1 MKNSLTRPDSIHTM
15 DLLKCYGLIIRT
27 IISSVRFSPL
37 LLALLFTF
45 SPGPAKAGLFDQE
58 SPLIEKKLK
67 GEIDWERGLI
77 RASGTSA
84 AIPVDDN
91 LSGNIAVKRLA
102 VMRSAKI
109 DAMRNILDVIKTI
122 RVDSTTNVES
132 YMVSSDFIRNKLHE
146 IIRKAQVINK
156 KYISNDGLEL
166 TIELPMLGSFIE
178 TMIPDTGGLAVDTIG
193 TEQESGIIIDA
204 SGLGAKPALSPR
216 ILDDSGRELYGA
228 SYIKRDYFL
237 SKGLV
242 AYRSKLDDAR
252 NSARVASNPIIIN
265 AIRSTGP
272 GSSDLVISK
281 DDAKRLKTSSSILSW
296 LEKGNVIIVLD

>member
-1 MKNSLTRPDSIHTM
+1 MKNNHIRPYSIPAL
-15 DLLKCYGLIIRT
+15 DLSKYYGSIIGTAT
-27 IISSVRFSPL
+27 ISARP
-37 LLALLFTF
+37 LALLLLLLLTF
-45 SPGPAKAGLFDQE
+45 SSGPAKAGLFDRD

-84 AIPVDDN
+84 AIPSSDSAKD
-91 LSGNIAVKRLA
+91 NIAVKRLA
-102 VMRSAKI
+102 VMRAAKI

-122 RVDSTTNVES
+122 RVDSSTNVES
-132 YMVSSDFIRNKLHE
+132 YMISSDFVRNKLHE
-146 IIRKAQVINK
+146 TIRKAQVINK
-156 KYISNDGLEL
+156 KYISDDGLEL
-166 TIELPMLGSFIE
+166 TIELPILGSFIE
-178 TMIPDTGGLAVDTIG
+178 TMIPDTGGLAVTTIG

-204 SGLGAKPALSPR
+204 TGLSAKPALSPR
-216 ILDDSGRELYGA
+216 ILDASGRELYGA

-242 AYRSKLDDAR
+242 AYRTELDDAR
-252 NSARVASNPIIIN
+252 NSARVAGNPIIIK

-272 GSSDLVISK
+272 GSSDLIISRA
-281 DDAKRLKTSSSILSW
+281 DAKRLKAGSSNHSW

>member
-1 MKNSLTRPDSIHTM
+1 M
-15 DLLKCYGLIIRT
+15 LKYYGLIIRT
-27 IISSVRFSPL
+27 IISSVRFTAL
-37 LLALLFTF
+37 LLALFITF
-45 SPGPAKAGLFDQE
+45 LPGPAKAGLFDRD

-84 AIPVDDN
+84 ATPSADD
-91 LSGNIAVKRLA
+91 LSGNVAVKRLA
-102 VMRSAKI
+102 IMRSAKI

-122 RVDSTTNVES
+122 RVDSDTNVEM
-132 YMVSSDFIRNKLHE
+132 YMISSDFIRNKLHE
-146 IIRKAQVINK
+146 TIRKAQVIDK

-178 TMIPDTGGLAVDTIG
+178 TMIPDTGGLTVDVLG

-216 ILDDSGRELYGA
+216 VLDDRGRELYGA
-228 SYIKRDYFL
+228 SYIKRDHFL

-242 AYRSKLDDAR
+242 AYRSKLDDAI
-252 NSARVASNPIIIN
+252 NSARVGSNPIIIN

-272 GSSDLVISK
+272 GRSDLLISK
-281 DDAKRLKTSSSILSW
+281 ADAKKLKSSSSNLSC